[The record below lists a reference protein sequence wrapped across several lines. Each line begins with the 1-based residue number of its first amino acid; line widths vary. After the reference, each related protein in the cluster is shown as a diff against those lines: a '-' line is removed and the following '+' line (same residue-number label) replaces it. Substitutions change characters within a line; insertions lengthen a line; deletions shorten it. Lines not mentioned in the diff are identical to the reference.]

1 VICKAGPRYSQI
13 ASADFSAGLLT
24 NHPQDD
30 TMSPLFAL
38 LHHLSAFTMV
48 AALAVEFV
56 LVRDDLTL
64 GNARKVLIADAVYG
78 ASAGILIVV
87 GFLRVFYFEKGATY
101 YFHTWTFIA
110 KLSLF
115 IIIGVVSIVP
125 TIAFL
130 SWRKAVKQGQ
140 VPSMDARKMRSLRSI
155 IHLELAGVVL
165 ILLMAALMAK
175 GVGLML

>member
-1 VICKAGPRYSQI
+1 MAV
-13 ASADFSAGLLT
+13 T
-24 NHPQDD
+24 
-30 TMSPLFAL
+30 FAF
-38 LHHLSAFTMV
+38 LHHLAAFTLV
-48 AALAVEFV
+48 AALAVQFV
-56 LVRDDLTL
+56 LLRDEITVAS
-64 GNARKVLIADAVYG
+64 ARKLQVIDTVYG
-78 ASAGILIVV
+78 IAAVMLLIV
-87 GFLRVFYFEKGATY
+87 GLGRVFHFEKGATY

-115 IIIGVVSIVP
+115 IIIGLVSIIP

-140 VPSMDARKMRSLRSI
+140 VPSVDAQRMRSLRSI
-155 IHLELAGVVL
+155 IHVELAGVVL

>member
-1 VICKAGPRYSQI
+1 
-13 ASADFSAGLLT
+13 
-24 NHPQDD
+24 
-30 TMSPLFAL
+30 MSPLFAF
-38 LHHLSAFTMV
+38 LHHLSAFTLV

-64 GNARKVLIADAVYG
+64 GSARKVLIADAVYG
-78 ASAGILIVV
+78 ASAAILIVA
-87 GFLRVFYFEKGATY
+87 GFLRVFHFEKGAAY
-101 YFHTWTFIA
+101 YFHTWTFIT

-115 IIIGVVSIVP
+115 IIIGLVSIIP

-130 SWRKAVKQGQ
+130 SWRKVVKQGQ
-140 VPSMDARKMRSLRSI
+140 VPSVDARKMRSLRSI
-155 IHLELAGVVL
+155 IHLELAGIVL